1 MIKPG
6 IRPGHG
12 DLRTCFCNLGNTSSH
27 LNLIEEGLD
36 VLGRHPN
43 WQMRK
48 VRLTG
53 VNQGTVSRLD
63 IKGLLF
69 VV

>member
-6 IRPGHG
+6 IKPGHG
-12 DLRTCFCNLGNTSSH
+12 DLRTCFCSLRNTLSH

-36 VLGRHPN
+36 VLGCHHN

-48 VRLTG
+48 VRLSG
-53 VNQGTVSRLD
+53 VNQGTISRLD
-63 IKGLLF
+63 VKCLLF